1 MSHGGNYSL
10 SSFCSTSY
18 VVVEEEGTMQKYKL
32 KLESALLS
40 ALLPPTGVSFYA
52 NSVKFCVVQVY
63 HF

>member
-1 MSHGGNYSL
+1 
-10 SSFCSTSY
+10 
-18 VVVEEEGTMQKYKL
+18 MQKYKL

-40 ALLPPTGVSFYA
+40 ALLPPTGVSFYV